1 LLRDLTRGHVW
12 RIGSAKLVGSGYR
25 LHYWLLGAVTVRT
38 AIFPSLPPPMERQNR
53 ITRTAPAASGLPLS
67 QPLRVRMNF
76 PDLDWAYVEAVAP
89 ASSKAASIWALVHRA
104 RQTWTVVR

>member
-1 LLRDLTRGHVW
+1 
-12 RIGSAKLVGSGYR
+12 
-25 LHYWLLGAVTVRT
+25 
-38 AIFPSLPPPMERQNR
+38 MERQNR

-76 PDLDWAYVEAVAP
+76 PDLDWAFVESAR
-89 ASSKAASIWALVHRA
+89 SSEFESSFDLGLVHRA